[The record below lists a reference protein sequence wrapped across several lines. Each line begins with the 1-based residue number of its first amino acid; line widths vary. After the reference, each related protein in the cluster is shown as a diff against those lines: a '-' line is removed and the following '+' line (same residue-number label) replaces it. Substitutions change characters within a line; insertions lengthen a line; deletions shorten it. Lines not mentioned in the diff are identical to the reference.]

1 MCLTNSLGISKMC
14 RLLSHPSIL
23 EAYQLNCRR
32 KWAEPYLKNKKGAT
46 VSVYNDKK
54 NNKMVLPCLAPLF
67 HFGNK
72 CFIWE
77 QLWGSGPSLQSSQ
90 TIRSWIWL
98 NNNSPLASFIS
109 NIMLGFKT
117 NKRVLVSKKKK
128 KLKNISCLPIEIGTV
143 LWCGNTDQSGCFDL

>member
-1 MCLTNSLGISKMC
+1 MYSEACGKKIIGPW
-14 RLLSHPSIL
+14 PS
-23 EAYQLNCRR
+23 APP
-32 KWAEPYLKNKKGAT
+32 KW
-46 VSVYNDKK
+46 
-54 NNKMVLPCLAPLF
+54 MILPCLAPLF

-72 CFIWE
+72 CFMWVQSAGFAE
-77 QLWGSGPSLQSSQ
+77 SLQSSQ

-98 NNNSPLASFIS
+98 NNNSPPKSRIS

-128 KLKNISCLPIEIGTV
+128 WALALGSAKLKNISCLPIEIGTV